1 MANIINFMS
10 YRLKKAMDLE
20 KAIAILETANA
31 SAREAEAEARKSI
44 KFESGKYYME
54 SQKHFDGYP
63 LERETIKVLKR
74 TEKTITFLLI
84 PVHGANEANCTPIT
98 RKVHNGNYGEW
109 IQLSGKYSPIIN
121 ADGLKTD
128 QDTEKKGRV

>member
-1 MANIINFMS
+1 
-10 YRLKKAMDLE
+10 MDLE

-63 LERETIKVLKR
+63 LEGETIKVLKR
-74 TEKTITFLLI
+74 TEKTITFLWL
-84 PVHGANEANCTPIT
+84 PVHGTNEDNCTPIT
-98 RKVHNGNYGEW
+98 RKVHLGNYGEW
-109 IQLSGKYSPIIN
+109 IQISGKYSPIIF
-121 ADGLKTD
+121 ADGLKEEQTA
-128 QDTEKKGRV
+128 EKKGRV

>member
-1 MANIINFMS
+1 MGNIINFTN

-54 SQKHFDGYP
+54 SQKYFDGYP

-74 TEKTITFLLI
+74 TEKTITFLWL
-84 PVHGANEANCTPIT
+84 PVHGANEDNCTPIT

-121 ADGLKTD
+121 ADGLKIE
-128 QDTEKKGRV
+128 QDTEKKGMV

>member
-1 MANIINFMS
+1 MGNIINFTN

-20 KAIAILETANA
+20 KAISILETANA

-74 TEKTITFLLI
+74 TEKTITFLWL
-84 PVHGANEANCTPIT
+84 PVHGANEDNCTPIT

-121 ADGLKTD
+121 ADGLKVE
-128 QDTEKKGRV
+128 QDTEKKGMV

>member
-1 MANIINFMS
+1 MGNIINFTN

-31 SAREAEAEARKSI
+31 AAREAEAEARKNI

-74 TEKTITFLLI
+74 TEKTITFLWL
-84 PVHGANEANCTPIT
+84 PVHGTNEDNCTPIT
-98 RKVHNGNYGEW
+98 RKVHLGNYGEW
-109 IQLSGKYSPIIN
+109 IQISGKYSPIIF
-121 ADGLKTD
+121 ADGLKEEQTA
-128 QDTEKKGRV
+128 EKKGRV

>member
-1 MANIINFMS
+1 MGNIINFTN

-54 SQKHFDGYP
+54 SQKYFDGYP
-63 LERETIKVLKR
+63 LEMETIKVLKR
-74 TEKTITFLLI
+74 TEKTITFLWP
-84 PVHGANEANCTPIT
+84 PVHGTNEDNCTPIT

-121 ADGLKTD
+121 ADGLRIE

>member
-1 MANIINFMS
+1 MGNIINFTN

-20 KAIAILETANA
+20 KAISILESANA
-31 SAREAEAEARKSI
+31 AAREAEAEARKNI

-74 TEKTITFLLI
+74 TEKTITFLWL
-84 PVHGANEANCTPIT
+84 PVHGANEDNCTPIT

-121 ADGLKTD
+121 ADGLKVE

>member
-1 MANIINFMS
+1 MGNIINFTN

-54 SQKHFDGYP
+54 SQKYF
-63 LERETIKVLKR
+63 
-74 TEKTITFLLI
+74 
-84 PVHGANEANCTPIT
+84 
-98 RKVHNGNYGEW
+98 
-109 IQLSGKYSPIIN
+109 
-121 ADGLKTD
+121 
-128 QDTEKKGRV
+128 

>member
-1 MANIINFMS
+1 MGNIINFTN

-54 SQKHFDGYP
+54 SQKYFDGYP

-74 TEKTITFLLI
+74 TEKTITFLWL
-84 PVHGANEANCTPIT
+84 PVHGANEDNCTPIT

-121 ADGLKTD
+121 ADGLRIE
-128 QDTEKKGRV
+128 QDTEKKGMV